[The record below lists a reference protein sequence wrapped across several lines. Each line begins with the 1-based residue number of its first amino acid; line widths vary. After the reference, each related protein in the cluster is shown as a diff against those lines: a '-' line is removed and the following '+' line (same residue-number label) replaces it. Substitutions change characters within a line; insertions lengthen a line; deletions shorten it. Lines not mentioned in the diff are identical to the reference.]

1 MNTEKNIVSLEF
13 RSYNDNH
20 DTDISVVINGE
31 NVDDQ
36 KLKRHLNTWLLAI
49 GSELTAS

>member
-1 MNTEKNIVSLEF
+1 MDSDKNNISLDF

-20 DTDISVVINGE
+20 DTDISVSINGD

-49 GSELTAS
+49 GSELTVS